1 MNDQELIQVMK
12 EYIEY
17 LEARLIHSEKM
28 HEHAME
34 MISKLMEKLK

>member
-1 MNDQELIQVMK
+1 MNDQGQIQLMK

-28 HEHAME
+28 HDHAME
-34 MISKLMEKLK
+34 MISKLIEKLK

>member
-1 MNDQELIQVMK
+1 MNDQGQIQLMK

-28 HEHAME
+28 HEQAME
-34 MISKLMEKLK
+34 MLRKLMEKLK